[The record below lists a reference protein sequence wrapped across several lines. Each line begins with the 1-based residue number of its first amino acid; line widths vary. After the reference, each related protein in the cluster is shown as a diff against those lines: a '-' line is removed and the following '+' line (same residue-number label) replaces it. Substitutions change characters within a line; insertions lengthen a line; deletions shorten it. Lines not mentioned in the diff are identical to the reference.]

1 MATGM
6 DRVKN
11 RRGEGGRLRP
21 EILRAG
27 AELLDET
34 GQEQSVTLRA
44 IARRIGIA
52 APSIYEHFPNREAIL
67 FAVVALAFAELTEQL
82 HTARAAATD
91 PRGRLVA
98 VSTAY
103 LAFAHHRPQRY
114 RVMFG
119 GVWDVN
125 DAVHADAVTE
135 ADAAALGQEALTVF
149 VDALH
154 GCITAGESTST
165 DPHGDA
171 VALWVALH
179 GLAHQQAVI
188 PHFPWPP
195 DLPDRIVHRVALL
208 TPPTDQV
215 RPSTAPRRP
224 RRLTP
229 QA

>member
-1 MATGM
+1 MTTAV

-11 RRGEGGRLRP
+11 RRGEGGRLRAD
-21 EILRAG
+21 ILRAG

-44 IARRIGIA
+44 VARRIGIA

-67 FAVVALAFAELTEQL
+67 FAVVAQAFAELTGQL
-82 HTARAAATD
+82 QTAPAAAGD
-91 PRGRLVA
+91 PLGRLVA

-103 LAFAHHRPQRY
+103 LDFARHHPQRY

-119 GVWDVN
+119 GVWDVT
-125 DAVHADAVTE
+125 DAVTADAVTS
-135 ADAAALGQEALTVF
+135 ADAAALGRDALTVF
-149 VDALH
+149 VDALRA
-154 GCITAGESTST
+154 CITAGVSAST
-165 DPHGDA
+165 DPDGDA

-195 DLPDRIVHRVALL
+195 GLADRLVHRVALL
-208 TPPTDQV
+208 TATG
-215 RPSTAPRRP
+215 
-224 RRLTP
+224 
-229 QA
+229 